1 MSPPQ
6 AQRAPSAPES
16 HDPPVGVPVPSWV
29 RTPRMKGPSWPRVL
43 LRAVTMGL
51 LPAPIR
57 TCPPESWS
65 PGAGAGG
72 PLNWPADRHCEAAM
86 SAALGRV
93 WPSPSSA
100 HPSLHHPTPAHPA
113 ESVLE
118 AGAGPRVVSSRQSPA
133 RGRLGAGAWPLIT
146 QGGPFRTAGRG
157 GARGGRGPG
166 GRGPGRA
173 GPGDGGLGRALE
185 SRGPRPTALLMAPAE
200 HPVSPLTA
208 GPSGR
213 TYLK

>member
-1 MSPPQ
+1 
-6 AQRAPSAPES
+6 
-16 HDPPVGVPVPSWV
+16 
-29 RTPRMKGPSWPRVL
+29 MKGPSWPRIL

-51 LPAPIR
+51 LPPPIR

-72 PLNWPADRHCEAAM
+72 PLNWPADRHCGAVM
-86 SAALGRV
+86 RAALGHV

-166 GRGPGRA
+166 
-173 GPGDGGLGRALE
+173 RALE

-208 GPSGR
+208 GPRGACERLLR
-213 TYLK
+213 TGGVGTPWAVRR